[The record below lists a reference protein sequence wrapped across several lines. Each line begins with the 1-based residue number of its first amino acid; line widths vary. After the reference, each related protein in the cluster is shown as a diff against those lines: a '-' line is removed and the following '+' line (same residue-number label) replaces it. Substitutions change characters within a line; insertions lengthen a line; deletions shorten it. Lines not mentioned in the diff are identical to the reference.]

1 MIWSAK
7 FTGRKVN
14 AIGIFYPIVTYC
26 YGDNEEAARLDL
38 YERYDHISGLKLEQ
52 RPITIIKACQPGD
65 RIYRVV
71 DGKLIGE
78 TDPHNSAWQV
88 VGGEAFPGFVNCMD
102 SAGVTKQLNDGLEC
116 IVRGPGE

>member
-1 MIWSAK
+1 MIWRAT
-7 FTGRKVN
+7 FTGRKVG
-14 AIGIFYPIVTYC
+14 AIGIFYSIATYC
-26 YGDNEEAARLDL
+26 YGDTEQAAKLDL
-38 YERYDHISGLKLEQ
+38 YERYEHITDLKLEQ
-52 RPITIIKACQPGD
+52 REVTIIKACKPGD

-88 VGGEAFPGFVNCMD
+88 VGGDSFPGFVNCMD

-116 IVRGPGE
+116 IIRLPGE